1 MATFINTKTTLGE
14 DGALDA
20 LVAHELTEFNDDTIT
35 VIGQQAFQYQDTLE
49 SIYLPKVQSI
59 AQNAFLNCSALKNLY
74 IGTDRSTVSTLSST
88 NALSGTGRGLIRVPD
103 SLVTN
108 YRSATN
114 WSTYAGRI
122 YGIND
127 STAPKWDETEIADD
141 WATIASHVNAGTAAS
156 RYNLGQY
163 KEIDLGTEGVIRMQI
178 VEKNVREL
186 ANSTDTAQLEW
197 VAMEALKTT
206 HRMNP
211 ALDNNT
217 EGTGTIGGYDK
228 SEMKTYLDTDI
239 WALVPAVVQGIIKE
253 TKIDTTIYN
262 TSGQQV
268 MNEVTT
274 AKLRI
279 PSFREIFGGTNYE
292 NAGPAYDFAFAS
304 DNVRIR
310 RTAGTTSTV
319 IWWLRTPGSTGSV
332 IGVGAGG
339 SRSNGNNAQ
348 TSRSIILSF
357 ST

>member
-1 MATFINTKTTLGE
+1 MPTFINTKTTLGE

-35 VIGQQAFQYQDTLE
+35 AIGQNAFQYQDTLE

-74 IGTDRSTVSTLSST
+74 IGTDRSAVSTLSST

-103 SLVTN
+103 DLVTN

-127 STAPKWDETEIADD
+127 STAPQWDETEITDD
-141 WATIASHVNAGTAAS
+141 WATIASYVNAGTAAS
-156 RYNLGQY
+156 RYSIGQY

-178 VEKNVREL
+178 VDKNVREL

-211 ALDNNT
+211 ALDSNT

-239 WALVPAVVQGIIKE
+239 WALVPSEVQGIIKE
-253 TKIDTTIYN
+253 TKIVTRIYN
-262 TSGQQV
+262 TSGSAVQ
-268 MNEVTT
+268 NEVTT

-279 PSFREIFGGTNYE
+279 PSYREMVGDTNRE
-292 NAGPAYDFAFAS
+292 SQGPSYGFAFPGG
-304 DNVRIR
+304 NERVRK
-310 RTAGTTSTV
+310 TAGTTSAV
-319 IWWLRTPGSTGSV
+319 IWWLRSANNTNSFHYV
-332 IGVGAGG
+332 Y
-339 SRSNGNNAQ
+339 SNGNYNFNSAQ
-348 TSRSIILSF
+348 IALSVVLGF

>member
-1 MATFINTKTTLGE
+1 MPTFINTKITLGE

-20 LVAHELTEFNDDTIT
+20 LVAHELTEFNDDAIT
-35 VIGQQAFQYQDTLE
+35 MIGQNAFQYQDTLE

-74 IGTDRSTVSTLSST
+74 IGTDRSAVSTLSSA

-114 WSTYAGRI
+114 WSSYAGRI

-127 STAPKWDETEIADD
+127 STAPQWDETEITDD
-141 WATIASHVNAGTAAS
+141 WATIASYVNNGTAAS

-178 VEKNVREL
+178 VDKNVRKL

-197 VAMEALKTT
+197 VGMEALKTT

-211 ALDNNT
+211 QLSNNT

-239 WALVPAVVQGIIKE
+239 WALVPSVVQGIIKE
-253 TKIDTTIYN
+253 TKIVTKIYN
-262 TSGQQV
+262 TSGSVVQ
-268 MNEVTT
+268 NEVTT

-279 PSFREIFGGTNYE
+279 PSYREMFGSTNYE
-292 NAGPAYDFAFAS
+292 NQGPSYGFAFPS
-304 DNVRIR
+304 YNECIR
-310 RTAGTTSTV
+310 KTAGTTSTTR
-319 IWWLRTPGSTGSV
+319 WWLRSASTTSAFCCV
-332 IGVGAGG
+332 YEA
-339 SRSNGNNAQ
+339 GNNGGLSAQ
-348 TSRSIILSF
+348 NVYGVVLSF